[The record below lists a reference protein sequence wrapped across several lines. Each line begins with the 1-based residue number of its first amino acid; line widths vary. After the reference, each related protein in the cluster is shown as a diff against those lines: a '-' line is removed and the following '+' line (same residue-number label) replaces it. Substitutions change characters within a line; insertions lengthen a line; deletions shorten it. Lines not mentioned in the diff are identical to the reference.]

1 MSSSASVGRRR
12 CVSDVVLDASA
23 LLALIHREPGSER
36 VAPMMPR
43 AVIGAVNMAEVVGKL
58 AYGGLPEDSIRAAL
72 GPLGIHA
79 VAFDEEQ
86 ALEVGLLRNRLGRS
100 GLSLADL
107 CCLTLA
113 GRLGAPAITADRKWL
128 EVDADVDVITIR

>member
-1 MSSSASVGRRR
+1 M
-12 CVSDVVLDASA
+12 SDVVLDASA
-23 LLALIHREPGSER
+23 LLALMNGEPGSER

-58 AYGGLPEDSIRAAL
+58 ADGGIPEDSIRAAL

-113 GRLGAPAITADRKWL
+113 GRLGAPAVTADRRWL
-128 EVDADVDVITIR
+128 DVDAGVDVIMIR

>member
-1 MSSSASVGRRR
+1 M
-12 CVSDVVLDASA
+12 SDVVLDASA
-23 LLALIHREPGSER
+23 LLALMNGEPGSER

-58 AYGGLPEDSIRAAL
+58 ADGGIPQNAIRAVV
-72 GPLGIHA
+72 GGLGIHA
-79 VAFDEEQ
+79 IAFDEEQ
-86 ALEVGLLRNRLGRS
+86 AVEVGLLRNRLGRS

-107 CCLTLA
+107 CCWTLA
-113 GRLGAPAITADRKWL
+113 GRLGAPAVTADRKWL

>member
-1 MSSSASVGRRR
+1 MTSS
-12 CVSDVVLDASA
+12 LDASA

-107 CCLTLA
+107 SCLVLA
-113 GRLGAPAITADRKWL
+113 GRLGVPAITADRQWL
-128 EVDADVDVITIR
+128 EVNADVDVIMIR

>member
-1 MSSSASVGRRR
+1 MS
-12 CVSDVVLDASA
+12 DFVLDASA

-36 VAPMMPR
+36 VAPVMSR

-58 AYGGLPEDSIRAAL
+58 ADGGIPEGAIRAAL
-72 GPLGIHA
+72 GALGIHA
-79 VAFDEEQ
+79 IAFDEGQ

-107 CCLTLA
+107 CCLALA
-113 GRLGAPAITADRKWL
+113 GRLGVPAMTADKRWL
-128 EVDADVDVITIR
+128 EVDTGVDVVTIR

>member
-1 MSSSASVGRRR
+1 M
-12 CVSDVVLDASA
+12 SDVVLDASA

-107 CCLTLA
+107 SCLVLA
-113 GRLGAPAITADRKWL
+113 GRLGVPAITADRQWL
-128 EVDADVDVITIR
+128 EVDADVDVIMIR